1 MAADKTLLQQ
11 DQKLRS
17 QIAEE
22 ERQKFLE
29 EKQSFLDEV
38 LEKERARLQ
47 EQASKEVEELKRQF
61 RRGVNISSREKELEM
76 QVVQDNADR
85 EVLLLELEAMKKRH
99 KSTIR
104 DNSTKFD
111 QWVAAHEG
119 ETQKMITEMVE
130 AFEEELSAARKR
142 SERAE
147 SLLADAT
154 RDLEYLME
162 ENDHLRTQLNHK

>member
-1 MAADKTLLQQ
+1 MLLVDFQHFLKFVPDLGKNVDNSNTTRREPGAA
-11 DQKLRS
+11 
-17 QIAEE
+17 AEA
-22 ERQKFLE
+22 
-29 EKQSFLDEV
+29 EV
-38 LEKERARLQ
+38 A
-47 EQASKEVEELKRQF
+47 ELKKQF
-61 RRGVNISSREKELEM
+61 RRGVDISSREKELEM

-85 EVLLLELEAMKKRH
+85 EVLLLELEALKKRH
-99 KSTIR
+99 KSAIR

-111 QWVAAHEG
+111 QWVAAHQG

-130 AFEEELSAARKR
+130 AFEEELSSARHR